1 MGWTAKEEKKKG
13 IYWDLP
19 NGRVVKTPPSNAGFT
34 GSVPGWGTKI
44 LHAVQCGKNKK
55 KMYVDYSSAVLR
67 GEYWLCNL
75 IVSDKFILSDVSNGA
90 DVLIR
95 EAQHTV

>member
-1 MGWTAKEEKKKG
+1 MWDGQIKKRKKKG

-19 NGRVVKTPPSNAGFT
+19 NGPVVKTPPSNAGFT

-55 KMYVDYSSAVLR
+55 KCMLTIPQLFLENIGYVTL
-67 GEYWLCNL
+67 
-75 IVSDKFILSDVSNGA
+75 
-90 DVLIR
+90 
-95 EAQHTV
+95 

>member
-44 LHAVQCGKNKK
+44 LHAVQCGKNKQK
-55 KMYVDYSSAVLR
+55 KCMLTTPQLFLEENIGYVTL
-67 GEYWLCNL
+67 
-75 IVSDKFILSDVSNGA
+75 
-90 DVLIR
+90 
-95 EAQHTV
+95 